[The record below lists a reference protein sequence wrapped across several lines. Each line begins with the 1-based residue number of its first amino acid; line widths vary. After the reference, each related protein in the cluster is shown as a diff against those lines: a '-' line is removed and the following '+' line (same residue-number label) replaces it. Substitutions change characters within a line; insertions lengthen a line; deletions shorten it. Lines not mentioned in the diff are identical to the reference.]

1 MLQYTVP
8 WSKAENDKLGPDEI
22 LDFKYR
28 YRQAIAVSLV
38 QSQLRVCVPGE
49 LARELWL

>member
-1 MLQYTVP
+1 MFQLYGTMVQGR
-8 WSKAENDKLGPDEI
+8 NDKLGPDEI

-38 QSQLRVCVPGE
+38 QSVCTWWAGSECVY
-49 LARELWL
+49 LVS